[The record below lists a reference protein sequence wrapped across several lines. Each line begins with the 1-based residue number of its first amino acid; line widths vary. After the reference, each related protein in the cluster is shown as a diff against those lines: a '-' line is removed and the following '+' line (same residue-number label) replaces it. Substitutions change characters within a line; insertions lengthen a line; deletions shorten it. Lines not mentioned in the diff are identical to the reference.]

1 MSASTKQMR
10 SPLQTCRLFQRAS
23 PLPEPGP
30 SPARTSCSRNTR
42 APAASAMT
50 ALSSAEP
57 ASMTTISSTRR
68 ARSTRLRRRLRTMP
82 PTVAASSRVGRQT
95 ETVSPSR
102 SLAARSLAGG
112 SNWLWWKVRL
122 PNHSQVSMSVMGSP
136 VPGPPGDHAPPVL
149 QPSSLP
155 GQAGHHNFIPQAT
168 HPEGRRDRPDE
179 APATSSGRGRC
190 HFRPRHR
197 GEGRCAE
204 RLSDRGATS
213 PHAEPR
219 RSTTAMT
226 DQTLDHVILRCRGCQ
241 TAYPAALEYACS
253 RCLGPLDPEY
263 DTAAVAARLSRSA
276 VEAGPRSIWRYSA
289 VLPASPGP
297 GDLAPG
303 LTPLVPAPRLA
314 EALGVP
320 GPLLLKD
327 DTRNPTNSFKDRVV
341 AVAVA
346 RARAFGLS
354 TVACASTGNLAGATA
369 AAAAAQGL
377 DCVVVIPADLEAGKV
392 ASAAAFGATVVAVEG
407 SYDQANRLSMQ
418 AVEAFGWGFVN
429 VNLRPWYAEGSKT
442 VGLEVAE
449 QLGWSLP
456 DHVVVPIASGA
467 LLTKVHQ
474 GFGVLADHGLV
485 ERTPAKVHGA
495 QSVGCSPVAAAFAAG
510 VDEVTPV
517 RPSGI
522 VKSLAIGDP
531 ADGAEALATVRGTG
545 GRIEAVD
552 DSEVVEAIELLARTT
567 GVFGETAAGV
577 TVATV
582 GRLAA
587 RGEFRPGERVV
598 ALITGHGLK
607 TREVLD
613 GRAGATVTVR
623 PNIDALSDALA
634 PLRPDLAVTG

>member
-1 MSASTKQMR
+1 
-10 SPLQTCRLFQRAS
+10 
-23 PLPEPGP
+23 
-30 SPARTSCSRNTR
+30 
-42 APAASAMT
+42 
-50 ALSSAEP
+50 
-57 ASMTTISSTRR
+57 
-68 ARSTRLRRRLRTMP
+68 
-82 PTVAASSRVGRQT
+82 
-95 ETVSPSR
+95 
-102 SLAARSLAGG
+102 
-112 SNWLWWKVRL
+112 
-122 PNHSQVSMSVMGSP
+122 
-136 VPGPPGDHAPPVL
+136 
-149 QPSSLP
+149 
-155 GQAGHHNFIPQAT
+155 
-168 HPEGRRDRPDE
+168 
-179 APATSSGRGRC
+179 
-190 HFRPRHR
+190 
-197 GEGRCAE
+197 
-204 RLSDRGATS
+204 
-213 PHAEPR
+213 
-219 RSTTAMT
+219 MT

-263 DTAAVAARLSRSA
+263 DADEVGRRLSREA
-276 VEAGPRSIWRYSA
+276 VEAGPRSIWRYA
-289 VLPASPGP
+289 PLLPASPGP

-354 TVACASTGNLAGATA
+354 TVACASTGNLA
-369 AAAAAQGL
+369 QGL
-377 DCVVVIPADLEAGKV
+377 ECVVVIPADLEAGKV

-485 ERTPAKVHGA
+485 ERTPVRVHGA
-495 QSVGCSPVAAAFAAG
+495 QSVGCSPVATAFAAG
-510 VDEVTPV
+510 ADEVIPV

-531 ADGAEALATVRGTG
+531 ADGAEALATVRGSG
-545 GRIEAVD
+545 GRVEAVD
-552 DSEVVEAIELLARTT
+552 DEEVVEAIELLARTT

-587 RGEFRPGERVV
+587 AGAFRPGERVV

-623 PNIDALSDALA
+623 PNIDALSEALA
-634 PLRPDLAVTG
+634 PLRPGLAVPG

>member
-1 MSASTKQMR
+1 
-10 SPLQTCRLFQRAS
+10 
-23 PLPEPGP
+23 
-30 SPARTSCSRNTR
+30 
-42 APAASAMT
+42 
-50 ALSSAEP
+50 
-57 ASMTTISSTRR
+57 
-68 ARSTRLRRRLRTMP
+68 
-82 PTVAASSRVGRQT
+82 
-95 ETVSPSR
+95 
-102 SLAARSLAGG
+102 
-112 SNWLWWKVRL
+112 
-122 PNHSQVSMSVMGSP
+122 
-136 VPGPPGDHAPPVL
+136 
-149 QPSSLP
+149 
-155 GQAGHHNFIPQAT
+155 
-168 HPEGRRDRPDE
+168 
-179 APATSSGRGRC
+179 
-190 HFRPRHR
+190 
-197 GEGRCAE
+197 
-204 RLSDRGATS
+204 
-213 PHAEPR
+213 
-219 RSTTAMT
+219 MT

-346 RARAFGLS
+346 RARAFGLT

-456 DHVVVPIASGA
+456 EHVVVPIASGA

-485 ERTPAKVHGA
+485 ERTPVKVHGA
-495 QSVGCSPVAAAFAAG
+495 QSDRLQPGGHRLRRRGRRGHPGAAQRHRQVAG
-510 VDEVTPV
+510 HR
-517 RPSGI
+517 RPGRR
-522 VKSLAIGDP
+522 GRGP
-531 ADGAEALATVRGTG
+531 GHGPRVRGPDRGG
-545 GRIEAVD
+545 GRHRGGGGDRA
-552 DSEVVEAIELLARTT
+552 ARPHHRRVRRDRRR
-567 GVFGETAAGV
+567 GD
-577 TVATV
+577 VATLA
-582 GRLAA
+582 RLAA

-623 PNIDALSDALA
+623 PNIDALSEALA

>member
-1 MSASTKQMR
+1 
-10 SPLQTCRLFQRAS
+10 
-23 PLPEPGP
+23 
-30 SPARTSCSRNTR
+30 
-42 APAASAMT
+42 
-50 ALSSAEP
+50 
-57 ASMTTISSTRR
+57 
-68 ARSTRLRRRLRTMP
+68 
-82 PTVAASSRVGRQT
+82 
-95 ETVSPSR
+95 
-102 SLAARSLAGG
+102 
-112 SNWLWWKVRL
+112 
-122 PNHSQVSMSVMGSP
+122 
-136 VPGPPGDHAPPVL
+136 
-149 QPSSLP
+149 
-155 GQAGHHNFIPQAT
+155 
-168 HPEGRRDRPDE
+168 
-179 APATSSGRGRC
+179 
-190 HFRPRHR
+190 
-197 GEGRCAE
+197 
-204 RLSDRGATS
+204 
-213 PHAEPR
+213 
-219 RSTTAMT
+219 MT
-226 DQTLDHVILRCRGCQ
+226 DQTLDHVVLRCRGCQ
-241 TAYPAALEYACS
+241 AAYPAALEYACP

-263 DTAAVAARLSRSA
+263 DTEAVAAGLSREA
-276 VEAGPRSIWRYSA
+276 VEAGPRSIWRYAA

-320 GPLLLKD
+320 GPLFLKD

-377 DCVVVIPADLEAGKV
+377 ECVVVIPSDLEAGKV

-456 DHVVVPIASGA
+456 EHVVVPIASGA

-485 ERTPAKVHGA
+485 ERTPARVHGA
-495 QSVGCSPVAAAFAAG
+495 QSAGCSPVAAAFASGA
-510 VDEVTPV
+510 DEVTPV

-531 ADGAEALATVRGTG
+531 ADGAEALAVVRGTG

-552 DSEVVEAIELLARTT
+552 DEEVVEAIQLLARTT
-567 GVFGETAAGV
+567 GIFGETAAGV
-577 TVATV
+577 TVATL

-587 RGEFRPGERVV
+587 RGELRPGERVV
-598 ALITGHGLK
+598 ALVTGHGLK

-623 PNIDALSDALA
+623 PNIDALTEALA
-634 PLRPDLAVTG
+634 PVRPGLAVAG

>member
-1 MSASTKQMR
+1 MKRAWKLRMSASTQQSR
-10 SPLQTCRLFQRAS
+10 SPWQACRLFQRAS
-23 PLPEPGP
+23 PLPDPGP
-30 SPARTSCSRNTR
+30 WPGRTSCSRNTR
-42 APAASAMT
+42 APSAWAMAAV
-50 ALSSAEP
+50 SSLEP
-57 ASMTTISSTRR
+57 ASMTTISSISRD
-68 ARSTRLRRRLRTMP
+68 RSSRLRRRLRTMP

-95 ETVSPSR
+95 ETLSRSR

-136 VPGPPGDHAPPVL
+136 VPGPPGIMPPRCCSQAACQGKLASTTSYKSRRRIQRGGGTGPTKPRQPPPDEEGATSGPAIVAGEDAPERFDRPRRDVA
-149 QPSSLP
+149 PRR
-155 GQAGHHNFIPQAT
+155 A
-168 HPEGRRDRPDE
+168 PEVADRHDRPDPR
-179 APATSSGRGRC
+179 ARHPALSRLPGRLPG
-190 HFRPRHR
+190 RPR
-197 GEGRCAE
+197 
-204 RLSDRGATS
+204 
-213 PHAEPR
+213 
-219 RSTTAMT
+219 
-226 DQTLDHVILRCRGCQ
+226 LR
-241 TAYPAALEYACS
+241 
-253 RCLGPLDPEY
+253 
-263 DTAAVAARLSRSA
+263 
-276 VEAGPRSIWRYSA
+276 
-289 VLPASPGP
+289 LPALPGP
-297 GDLAPG
+297 PRPGVRRRRGGRPPEPGGRRG

-320 GPLLLKD
+320 GPLFLKD

-377 DCVVVIPADLEAGKV
+377 ECVVVIPADLEAGKV

-456 DHVVVPIASGA
+456 EHVVVPIASGA

-474 GFGVLADHGLV
+474 GFWALADHGLV
-485 ERTPAKVHGA
+485 ERTPVKVHGA
-495 QSVGCSPVAAAFAAG
+495 QSTGCSPVATAFAAG

-552 DSEVVEAIELLARTT
+552 DDEVVEAIVLLARTT

-623 PNIDALSDALA
+623 PNIDALTEALA
-634 PLRPDLAVTG
+634 PVRPHLAAAGS